1 MIKYKF
7 LQIQATLLQFIKRIY
22 GSYGRYKKAAS
33 EIANITKII
42 DDIAMQT
49 NILAL
54 NASAEAARAGDQGKG
69 FAVVAAEVRNLA
81 QTSQASVKSITNI
94 VNNSLEKINEGSSK
108 IKETMDAL
116 EDITNKAKESSYIVS
131 QMVESSTE
139 QDASAREV
147 QNAVSSVDISAEQN
161 TDLVRTNADIV
172 IDMEKE
178 TQKLADLMKFFSFK

>member
-1 MIKYKF
+1 M
-7 LQIQATLLQFIKRIY
+7 LQFIKRIY

-116 EDITNKAKESSYIVS
+116 EDITNKAKG
-131 QMVESSTE
+131 
-139 QDASAREV
+139 
-147 QNAVSSVDISAEQN
+147 AVI
-161 TDLVRTNADIV
+161 
-172 IDMEKE
+172 
-178 TQKLADLMKFFSFK
+178 